1 MKIRIDQADKYFS
14 LCVRERVGNRC
25 EAEGCQ
31 RTSQDYRID
40 CAHIFSRRHNSTR
53 WSPENAVSLCFLHHQ
68 HWTGDPVEFT
78 TWVEL
83 RIGPQKLADLR
94 LKAHLNLKVT
104 KQDKVYIAKHYRSE
118 YARMKALRESGE
130 MGYLQFE
137 HWGS

>member
-25 EAEGCQ
+25 EADGCQ

-53 WSPENAVSLCFLHHQ
+53 WNPGNAVSLCFLHHQ
-68 HWTGDPVEFT
+68 NWTGDPLEFT
-78 TWVEL
+78 AWVES

-94 LKAHLNLKVT
+94 LKAHLTLKVT
-104 KQDKVYIAKHYRSE
+104 KQDRAYIAQHYR
-118 YARMKALRESGE
+118 AAHKAMLEKRKAGHT
-130 MGYLQFE
+130 GYLQFE
-137 HWGS
+137 HWG